1 MNCPPC
7 CEQISWKRIQPPVT
21 QSPSF
26 VVIDFHAESR
36 FLLVKT
42 LRRKFPEAVIHETDD
57 AEKAIEIARAVNLS
71 AIITHRTFEMEG
83 IELVRR
89 LRDADPDVPIIMVS
103 GIDREAPAL
112 AAGATSFLHYDQ
124 WLRIG
129 TVVER
134 HRRERRTTGD
144 SPTSDVA

>member
-1 MNCPPC
+1 M
-7 CEQISWKRIQPPVT
+7 T
-21 QSPSF
+21 LSPNF

-42 LRRKFPEAVIHETDD
+42 LRRKFPNAVIHETDD

-89 LRDADPDVPIIMVS
+89 LRDADPRVVIIMVS
-103 GIDREAPAL
+103 GIDREAAAL
-112 AAGATSFLHYDQ
+112 GAGATGFLPYEE

-129 TVVER
+129 SYVER
-134 HRRERRTTGD
+134 HIQGRQPPERA
-144 SPTSDVA
+144 SESDVA